1 MAGSRPEFISVAGL
15 ADCRRF
21 RFSPMAARI
30 VWFVG
35 LWLSSVLTL
44 AALAFVLR
52 WVLKP

>member
-1 MAGSRPEFISVAGL
+1 MAGSQREFSSVAGL
-15 ADCRRF
+15 AHRSRF
-21 RFSPMAARI
+21 RLSPMAARI

-35 LWLSSVLTL
+35 LWVASVLTL